1 MRHVTFRLVRAA
13 TLFMASGG
21 FPFPSGPSTAQGQV
35 YRLAEL
41 NTEQIRALNRQTTVI
56 IVPGG
61 VLEEHGP
68 YLPSYTDGYA
78 NERLTEVLAAAIA
91 ARSGWTAV
99 VFPAI
104 PLGSGGANVIGAKY
118 SFPGSYG
125 VRPAV
130 LRAIFMDLATEFGE
144 QGFRWIFVVHGH
156 GGPQNRVLDEAGD
169 YFRDT
174 YGGHMV
180 HLMGL
185 RPAKM
190 AWDSVIQAEVPS
202 TARVE
207 DGFTVHAG
215 LAEHS
220 AIMALRPDLVPAS
233 IAQAPSV
240 TAESFSHLQRIAA
253 RPGWP
258 GYFGAPRHASAE
270 LGRRLIEAEHQ
281 QFVGLALRILDGL
294 DERQIPRL
302 AVIRGQSPGPATV
315 WRASALHDSVE
326 DARQRAWL
334 ARRGQR

>member
-1 MRHVTFRLVRAA
+1 MRDITFRIVPAA
-13 TLFMASGG
+13 ALFIAFGG
-21 FPFPSGPSTAQGQV
+21 LPFGAGPRIALGQV

-41 NTEQIRALNRQTTVI
+41 NTEQIRALDRQTTVVI
-56 IVPGG
+56 IPGG

-78 NERLTEVLAAAIA
+78 NERLTANLAAAIA
-91 ARSGWTAV
+91 ARPGWTAV
-99 VFPAI
+99 VFPPI
-104 PLGSGGANVIGAKY
+104 PLGAGGANVIGAKY

-130 LRAIFMDLATEFGE
+130 LRAVFMDLATEFGE

-156 GGPQNRVLDEAGD
+156 GGPHNRVLDEAGD

-180 HLMGL
+180 HLVGL
-185 RPAKM
+185 RPENM
-190 AWDSVIQAEVPS
+190 AWDSVIQAEVS
-202 TARVE
+202 SAARAE

-220 AIMALRPDLVPAS
+220 AIMALRPDLVPAA

-240 TAESFSHLQRIAA
+240 TGRDFADLQRLAA
-253 RPGWP
+253 SPDWP

-270 LGRRLIEAEHQ
+270 LGRRLIDAENQ
-281 QFVGLALRILDGL
+281 QFVTLALSILDGL
-294 DERQIPRL
+294 DERQVPRL
-302 AVIRGQSPGPATV
+302 AVIRGQNPGPASV
-315 WRASALHDSVE
+315 WRASAVRDSVE
-326 DARQRAWL
+326 EARQRAWL
-334 ARRGQR
+334 ARQGQR

>member
-1 MRHVTFRLVRAA
+1 MRHATFRLVPA
-13 TLFMASGG
+13 TALFLAGG
-21 FPFPSGPSTAQGQV
+21 LPFGSGPRLAQSQV

-56 IVPGG
+56 IIPGG

-78 NERLTEVLAAAIA
+78 NERLTANLAAAIA
-91 ARSGWTAV
+91 ARPGWAAV
-99 VFPAI
+99 VFPVI

-156 GGPQNRVLDEAGD
+156 GGPHNRVLDEAGD

-174 YGGHMV
+174 YGGRMV
-180 HLMGL
+180 HLVGL
-185 RPAKM
+185 GPAKT
-190 AWDSVIQAEVPS
+190 AWDSVILAEVS
-202 TARVE
+202 SAARAE

-233 IAQAPSV
+233 IAQAPSI
-240 TAESFSHLQRIAA
+240 TAGDFSDLQRIASS
-253 RPGWP
+253 PGWP

-270 LGRRLIEAEHQ
+270 LGQRLIEAEHQ
-281 QFVGLALRILDGL
+281 QFVALALRILDGL
-294 DERQIPRL
+294 DERQVPRL
-302 AVIRGQSPGPATV
+302 AVIRGQQPGPASV
-315 WRASALHDSVE
+315 WRASAVRDSVE
-326 DARQRAWL
+326 EARQRAWL
-334 ARRGQR
+334 ARHGQR